1 MTATTRAEIQPQTRR
16 HRAGLWLLCGMQLLV
31 AMEFSIINIAI
42 PNLQD
47 TFGVSPALSHWV
59 VTGYA
64 VGFAALLFLGGRASE
79 RWGPKNVILWGI
91 SGFTMTSLLAALAW
105 SFDVLIVARVA
116 QGASAALV
124 APSALAFLT
133 QLTSS
138 AERPRWLGMWG
149 AAASAG
155 FAAGVVLGGVLVG
168 VTGWRSVF
176 VFCTILAA
184 TLGAAAASILPRMR
198 ESGERVDIIGALLF
212 ATASISLVAVLSL
225 LSNESS
231 RGPWLLGLAA
241 VALLGF
247 VSLSYQ
253 QRRTPNPLVPPELLA
268 RRSVRAAAVLSCAA
282 PLSGGA
288 MVYFASI
295 YMQDV
300 LGWSRFA
307 SGCAFLPDAAAAAA
321 GAYVAPRLLRAIG
334 PHRAAFSGFI
344 AMALGLVTLSVSV
357 DHGFAALVQVIVGTS
372 LAGFGLVLCG
382 VVAIVVGSRGL
393 RSGEH
398 GASAGILTAAQQWGV
413 AAGLALA
420 SSLVEISA
428 QLQSGTLGG
437 GVIALMAATAI
448 ALVDL
453 RKRLHA
459 RRPARPS

>member
-1 MTATTRAEIQPQTRR
+1 M
-16 HRAGLWLLCGMQLLV
+16 WLLCGTQLLV

-47 TFGVSPALSHWV
+47 TFGVSPTLSHWV

-268 RRSVRAAAVLSCAA
+268 RRSYALPQCSAVQPRCRAGRWSTSPPSICRTS
-282 PLSGGA
+282 SGG
-288 MVYFASI
+288 
-295 YMQDV
+295 
-300 LGWSRFA
+300 LGSPPGARFSQTRRRLRLA
-307 SGCAFLPDAAAAAA
+307 RTSHRVFCGQS
-321 GAYVAPRLLRAIG
+321 APTG
-334 PHRAAFSGFI
+334 PR
-344 AMALGLVTLSVSV
+344 
-357 DHGFAALVQVIVGTS
+357 
-372 LAGFGLVLCG
+372 
-382 VVAIVVGSRGL
+382 
-393 RSGEH
+393 
-398 GASAGILTAAQQWGV
+398 SAG
-413 AAGLALA
+413 
-420 SSLVEISA
+420 SLPWRSA
-428 QLQSGTLGG
+428 W
-437 GVIALMAATAI
+437 
-448 ALVDL
+448 
-453 RKRLHA
+453 
-459 RRPARPS
+459 

>member
-1 MTATTRAEIQPQTRR
+1 
-16 HRAGLWLLCGMQLLV
+16 MQLLV
-31 AMEFSIINIAI
+31 AMEFSIINVAI
-42 PNLQD
+42 PDLQD
-47 TFGVSPALSHWV
+47 DFGVSPALSHWV

-79 RWGPKNVILWGI
+79 RWGPKNLILWGI
-91 SGFTMTSLLAALAW
+91 SGFAMTSLLAALAW

-116 QGASAALV
+116 QGASAALL

-138 AERPRWLGMWG
+138 AERPRWLGLWG

-168 VTGWRSVF
+168 FADWRSVF

-184 TLGAAAASILPRMR
+184 VLGAAAASVLPRTR
-198 ESGERVDIIGALLF
+198 VSGERVDIVGALLF
-212 ATASISLVAVLSL
+212 ATASVSLVAVLSV

-241 VALLGF
+241 VALSGF
-247 VSLSYQ
+247 VVLSRQ
-253 QRRTPNPLVPPELLA
+253 QRRTPNPLVPPGLLA
-268 RRSVRAAAVLSCAA
+268 RRSVRAAALLSFAA

-307 SGCAFLPDAAAAAA
+307 SGSAFLPDAAAAAA
-321 GAYVAPRLLRAIG
+321 GAYIAPRLLQTIG
-334 PHRAAFSGFI
+334 PHRAALSGFV
-344 AMALGLVTLSVSV
+344 AMALGLVTLSVPV
-357 DHGFAALVQVIVGTS
+357 DHGVAALVQVVVGTS
-372 LAGFGLVLCG
+372 FAGFGLVLCG
-382 VVAIVVGSRGL
+382 VVATVVGSRDL

-398 GASAGILTAAQQWGV
+398 GAFAGILTAAQQWGV
-413 AAGLALA
+413 AAGLALGSA
-420 SSLVEISA
+420 LVEISA

-437 GVIALMAATAI
+437 GVIALMAGTAI
-448 ALVDL
+448 ALVAL

-459 RRPARPS
+459 RRPV